1 MKRIILVSCLALLCA
16 IQTYAQT
23 VENELPKNQQE
34 WLDRDW
40 QVTDT
45 LIFDLP
51 NESSLVLYFNNT
63 EFTATELTEE
73 FEPLLRKATDFPEFT
88 TIAYRL
94 GEQFSNT
101 SLKHVKYQIEKKYV
115 PYVDSLEMTFPVG
128 LDFTGG
134 DFTPVVGFR
143 AHLNWKNF
151 SLGGSITNT
160 IYFPERVEK
169 NVKVNSNWFANAEF
183 AWEFGNLQGP
193 RRNTFGIGYL
203 VNQDQ
208 SQLFSGT
215 TMQAFYK
222 RKLNKNISIQVGV
235 ISTENFKTFYPT
247 VGIRFW

>member
-1 MKRIILVSCLALLCA
+1 MKRLFLVPFLALLCA
-16 IQTYAQT
+16 FQTLAQE
-23 VENELPKNQQE
+23 VENPLGSSNQE

-40 QVTDT
+40 PVTDT
-45 LIFDLP
+45 LVFDFP
-51 NESSLVLYFNNT
+51 NESALVLYFNNT
-63 EFTATELTEE
+63 EFTASELTEE

-88 TIAYRL
+88 MVAYRL

-128 LDFTGG
+128 LDFSGG

-143 AHLNWKNF
+143 AHLNWRNF

-160 IYFPERVEK
+160 IYFPERIEK
-169 NVKVNSNWFANAEF
+169 NVKVNSSWFANAEF
-183 AWEFGNLQGP
+183 AWELGNLEGP

-203 VNQDQ
+203 INENK

-215 TMQAFYK
+215 TMQAYYN
-222 RKLNKNISIQVGV
+222 RKINKNLSIQVGV

-247 VGIRFW
+247 IGIRFW